1 MSTAGVF
8 LDLSKAFDSI
18 DHNILLNK
26 LDHHG
31 IRRHSLN
38 SVSSYLT
45 NGKQLVQFTSACSQ
59 PDTVVC
65 GIPHGSIL
73 GPLLFIIYIND
84 LPNASIKS
92 VKDFYVCG

>member
-8 LDLSKAFDSI
+8 LDLSKAFDST

-26 LDHHG
+26 LGHHG
-31 IRRHSLN
+31 IRWHSLN

-59 PDTVVC
+59 PDTVVR
-65 GIPHGSIL
+65 GIPQGSIL

-92 VKDFYVCG
+92 VKDFYVCR